1 MTSSAVTTLTVNEEN
16 EKDIIFSRPNDN
28 SGEAVED
35 TKEEGQDP
43 PDESTKLE
51 RWNHPRIN
59 MYRYLTTLLC
69 FINMGMNDAAYGV
82 SLPRT
87 WRGRANTPRGFNTLC
102 KNHLLFSFDCC
113 F

>member
-1 MTSSAVTTLTVNEEN
+1 MTSSAVTTLMVNEEN
-16 EKDIIFSRPNDN
+16 EKDIISSRPNDN
-28 SGEAVED
+28 SGEAVDD
-35 TKEEGQDP
+35 TKEEGQDS

-102 KNHLLFSFDCC
+102 KNHLQFSFDCC